1 MKAKNLFIPFLF
13 APAISIAMPIPVDLL
28 GWTAEE
34 GNGSPAASWN
44 VQGAGNDSVFQSQNS
59 RPSIFF
65 DPTSSAQGQA
75 LRGQITVET
84 SADDDFIGFVLG
96 YNPGEFS
103 SNNADF
109 WLIDW
114 KQATQNFQGLVA
126 NVGLSLSHVTG
137 NVGAASSNDFW
148 THSGVVSEMQRAT
161 NLGSTGWT
169 DFQTY
174 NFELVFTAN
183 LIEVLV
189 DGNKELSLAGNF
201 TDGSFG
207 FYNFSQS
214 SVRYAGITQADA
226 PPPSTSIPEP
236 SSLLILLTGIL
247 AILVRQ
253 YQQQ

>member
-1 MKAKNLFIPFLF
+1 MKAKNLLIPFLF
-13 APAISIAMPIPVDLL
+13 APAISMATPIPVDLS

-44 VQGAGNDSVFQSQNS
+44 VQGIGNDSVFQSQNS

-65 DPTSSAQGQA
+65 NPGSNDQGQA
-75 LRGQITVET
+75 LSGQITVET
-84 SADDDFIGFVLG
+84 GADDDFIGFVLG
-96 YNPGEFS
+96 YNTGEFNS
-103 SNNADF
+103 ANADF

-114 KQATQNFQGLVA
+114 KQANQGSA
-126 NVGLSLSHVTG
+126 NVGLALSHITG
-137 NVGAASSNDFW
+137 DVSTAPELNFW
-148 THSGVVSEMQRAT
+148 EHNGVVNEVQRAT
-161 NLGSTGWT
+161 NLGSTGWI

-174 NFELVFTAN
+174 DFELVFTST
-183 LIEVLV
+183 LIEVQV
-189 DGNKELSLAGNF
+189 DGVKELSFAGNF
-201 TDGSFG
+201 TNGSFG
-207 FYNFSQS
+207 FYNYSQG